1 MFQPLLLYEERTDVM
16 SRLMNLVMFY
26 SKRLVTSKF
35 YMGTLLVYMLLLVVQ
50 YIGLYKRSNM
60 IDNGNV
66 LSIFFTAQ
74 QMLFLVYAVYFYR
87 LFAEERTFSIERYFV
102 DAYRILCQ
110 KIAAMAFVHMSIQG
124 IFFLIQTL
132 FVWGFYKAVSVPWSS
147 FYLESGLFILLYC
160 WLPTFIS
167 LAIGVVVASMV
178 GKHKISFAILLMI
191 WLLLGPMNTE
201 IFSDY
206 IRQIQSDD
214 WRSFLYLSTM
224 SIYQVYQSYIGYSY
238 SLGTVW
244 KGISWI
250 FLSVLLL
257 LISLLRY
264 STIRKQRIATA
275 VAFFLVG
282 VLAIGSIYQMTL
294 EDSRAFNYADEQAE
308 NAYYENYTG
317 SLADLRYHIA
327 QYTIKI
333 EDTENQLSTTIAL
346 EQVQTTTPTFQ
357 LHHAFPI
364 QRIVD
369 EHGQEQ
375 TFQRQ
380 GDMVS
385 VNIKPTTTALTFDYT
400 LTSQYFAKV
409 HRNRWLLPA
418 TVGWYP
424 KRSDEPIMQYV
435 DFLGYSRAILNP
447 VQEPAVKFQVHSSQE
462 LLLNIPKIKPMLY
475 EGVVDGLA
483 MIKAPFQQQKIKRYQ
498 VVYPLDWTDTT
509 TQFEVM
515 IARMEQVNQDL
526 KKLIPSSRSLPDI
539 LVFQSGGGTV
549 QWHDHFLL
557 YPTDSLYAIDSIDST
572 AYLLPSKLA
581 FAHMNQQLGNPAM
594 AEEWQELTS
603 IILSMRHKI
612 AQAGFELIQLKSV
625 NYYELS
631 ATDQQSA
638 DFVYSQ
644 VLQADEELQNRLL
657 STWFAKIE
665 QVQNNWQ
672 KIEQLVREVLQ
683 NEVRN

>member
-1 MFQPLLLYEERTDVM
+1 M

-435 DFLGYSRAILNP
+435 DSLQQVFARHACISIRWGYC
-447 VQEPAVKFQVHSSQE
+447 
-462 LLLNIPKIKPMLY
+462 
-475 EGVVDGLA
+475 
-483 MIKAPFQQQKIKRYQ
+483 
-498 VVYPLDWTDTT
+498 T
-509 TQFEVM
+509 
-515 IARMEQVNQDL
+515 
-526 KKLIPSSRSLPDI
+526 
-539 LVFQSGGGTV
+539 
-549 QWHDHFLL
+549 
-557 YPTDSLYAIDSIDST
+557 
-572 AYLLPSKLA
+572 
-581 FAHMNQQLGNPAM
+581 M
-594 AEEWQELTS
+594 A
-603 IILSMRHKI
+603 
-612 AQAGFELIQLKSV
+612 
-625 NYYELS
+625 
-631 ATDQQSA
+631 
-638 DFVYSQ
+638 
-644 VLQADEELQNRLL
+644 
-657 STWFAKIE
+657 
-665 QVQNNWQ
+665 
-672 KIEQLVREVLQ
+672 
-683 NEVRN
+683 

>member
-87 LFAEERTFSIERYFV
+87 LFAEERAFSIERYFV

-110 KIAAMAFVHMSIQG
+110 KIAAMAFVHMIIQG

-132 FVWGFYKAVSVPWSS
+132 FVWCFYKAVSVPWSS

-250 FLSVLLL
+250 FLSILLL

-308 NAYYENYTG
+308 SAYYQNYTG

-447 VQEPAVKFQVHSSQE
+447 IQKPAVKFQVHSSQE

-612 AQAGFELIQLKSV
+612 AQAGFELIQPKSV

>member
-294 EDSRAFNYADEQAE
+294 EDSRAFNYPWP
-308 NAYYENYTG
+308 
-317 SLADLRYHIA
+317 HIIIFLPPLPEDPEMTKKFTFLFLI
-327 QYTIKI
+327 TI
-333 EDTENQLSTTIAL
+333 S
-346 EQVQTTTPTFQ
+346 
-357 LHHAFPI
+357 
-364 QRIVD
+364 
-369 EHGQEQ
+369 
-375 TFQRQ
+375 
-380 GDMVS
+380 MVMY
-385 VNIKPTTTALTFDYT
+385 V
-400 LTSQYFAKV
+400 AKKV
-409 HRNRWLLPA
+409 
-418 TVGWYP
+418 
-424 KRSDEPIMQYV
+424 
-435 DFLGYSRAILNP
+435 
-447 VQEPAVKFQVHSSQE
+447 
-462 LLLNIPKIKPMLY
+462 
-475 EGVVDGLA
+475 
-483 MIKAPFQQQKIKRYQ
+483 
-498 VVYPLDWTDTT
+498 
-509 TQFEVM
+509 
-515 IARMEQVNQDL
+515 RM
-526 KKLIPSSRSLPDI
+526 
-539 LVFQSGGGTV
+539 F
-549 QWHDHFLL
+549 
-557 YPTDSLYAIDSIDST
+557 
-572 AYLLPSKLA
+572 
-581 FAHMNQQLGNPAM
+581 
-594 AEEWQELTS
+594 
-603 IILSMRHKI
+603 
-612 AQAGFELIQLKSV
+612 
-625 NYYELS
+625 
-631 ATDQQSA
+631 
-638 DFVYSQ
+638 
-644 VLQADEELQNRLL
+644 
-657 STWFAKIE
+657 
-665 QVQNNWQ
+665 
-672 KIEQLVREVLQ
+672 
-683 NEVRN
+683 